1 MLVSPI
7 ELAQNKMPT
16 HWSHVYGAESVDADT
31 YRIVCNGIPV
41 VGAVYPKNPSTN
53 NALPGV
59 ERLPI
64 RFAERPNTKWAT
76 VQGKKLK
83 YPKHAFV
90 D

>member
-1 MLVSPI
+1 
-7 ELAQNKMPT
+7 MPT
-16 HWSHVYGAESVDADT
+16 HWSQVYGAESVDAET
-31 YRIVCNGIPV
+31 YRIVRNGIPV
-41 VGAVYPKNPSTN
+41 VGAVYLKNPATS

-64 RFAERPNTKWAT
+64 RFAERANTNWAT
-76 VQGKKLK
+76 VQAKKKK